1 MVSPGKSVLVGAEIV
16 NRIFIDEWKAGIY
29 NERKNDIFMMIFIG
43 NREEHGMEKK
53 APRLARMHYG
63 AGYTLHEDVKRPTL
77 SLLRASQIGV
87 LAHDEV
93 SMAKRE
99 DKDALL
105 VVSYGAARQ
114 ESRHAA
120 IEPILDAIAAENPG
134 ADLYEA
140 YTSRVMRKKIQATG
154 LEMPSVEEALETL
167 LAGGYT
173 RTAIASLHFF
183 PGMEYVDM
191 IETFNAYRSRFKRLV
206 LGTPLL
212 YWMGQEEQRDD
223 AADFVEALRQE
234 FPDSGKDEAI
244 LFMAH
249 GTLHPSNCFYTLLQ
263 TRMDMAHWDNAFVY
277 TLAGWPRMEQIVPKL
292 KEHGIRRV
300 KLAPLML
307 AIGAHVTRDMGGDA
321 PESHRSRLL
330 SEGFEVE
337 VVPKGLGELPT
348 IREMYIERANEAW
361 DKLQEQ

>member
-1 MVSPGKSVLVGAEIV
+1 
-16 NRIFIDEWKAGIY
+16 
-29 NERKNDIFMMIFIG
+29 
-43 NREEHGMEKK
+43 MEKK
-53 APRLARMHYG
+53 NPRLARMHHG
-63 AGYTLHEDVKRPTL
+63 AGYTLHEDVRHPTP

-87 LAHDEV
+87 LTHDES
-93 SMAKRE
+93 SMADRGN
-99 DKDALL
+99 KDALL

-120 IEPILDAIAAENPG
+120 IEPILDAIAEENPE

-140 YTSRVMRKKIQATG
+140 YTSRVMRQKIQAAG

-167 LAGGYT
+167 LANGYT
-173 RTAIASLHFF
+173 RAAVASLHLF
-183 PGMEYVDM
+183 PGTEYMAM
-191 IETFNAYRSRFKRLV
+191 IETFNAYRFRFKRLV

-223 AADFVEALRQE
+223 AADFVRVLRQE
-234 FPDSGKDEAI
+234 FSDPEKGEAL

-263 TRMDMAHWDNAFVY
+263 TRMDMARWDNAFVY
-277 TLAGWPRMEQIVPKL
+277 TLAGWPRMEQIIPEL
-292 KEHGIRRV
+292 KERGIRRV

-330 SEGFEVE
+330 AEGFEVE
-337 VVPKGLGELPT
+337 VLPKGLGELPA
-348 IREMYIERANEAW
+348 IREMYIERANEVW
-361 DKLQEQ
+361 DKLREE

>member
-1 MVSPGKSVLVGAEIV
+1 
-16 NRIFIDEWKAGIY
+16 
-29 NERKNDIFMMIFIG
+29 
-43 NREEHGMEKK
+43 MEKEK
-53 APRLARMHYG
+53 IRLARMHHG
-63 AGYTLHEDVKRPTL
+63 AGYKLHEDVKCPTTA
-77 SLLRASQIGV
+77 LLRASQIGV
-87 LAHDEV
+87 LFYDEPT
-93 SMAKRE
+93 MTERE

-114 ESRHAA
+114 EARHAA
-120 IEPILDAIAAENPG
+120 VEPILDAIAAENPE

-167 LAGGYT
+167 LANGYT
-173 RTAIASLHFF
+173 RAAIASLHLF
-183 PGMEYVDM
+183 PGTEYMAM

-223 AADFVEALRQE
+223 VADFVKALRQE
-234 FPDSGKDEAI
+234 FPDPEKDEAI

-263 TRMDMAHWDNAFVY
+263 TRIDMAHWDNVFVY

-292 KEHGIRRV
+292 KERGIRRV

-330 SEGFEVE
+330 AEGFETE
-337 VVPKGLGELPT
+337 VVPKGLGELPAV
-348 IREMYIERANEAW
+348 REMYIEHANEAW
-361 DKLQEQ
+361 DKLLGH

>member
-1 MVSPGKSVLVGAEIV
+1 
-16 NRIFIDEWKAGIY
+16 
-29 NERKNDIFMMIFIG
+29 
-43 NREEHGMEKK
+43 MEKTP
-53 APRLARMHYG
+53 PRLARMHHG
-63 AGYTLHEDVKRPTL
+63 AGYTLHEDVKRPTP
-77 SLLRASQIGV
+77 SLLRASQIGM
-87 LAHDEV
+87 LAHDEP
-93 SMAKRE
+93 SLADRE

-114 ESRHAA
+114 ESRRAA
-120 IEPILDAIAAENPG
+120 IEPLLDAIAAENPT

-140 YTSRVMRKKIQATG
+140 YTSRVMRKQIQATG

-167 LAGGYT
+167 LSGGYP
-173 RTAIASLHFF
+173 RAAIASLHLF
-183 PGMEYVDM
+183 PGSEYMAM

-234 FPDSGKDEAI
+234 FPDPANDEAL

-263 TRMDMAHWDNAFVY
+263 TRMDMAHWENAFVY

-292 KEHGIRRV
+292 KELGIRRV

-307 AIGAHVTRDMGGDA
+307 AIGAHVTRDMAGDA
-321 PESHRSRLL
+321 PTSHRSRLL
-330 SEGFEVE
+330 AEGFSVE
-337 VVPKGLGELPT
+337 ALPKGLGELPAV
-348 IREMYIERANEAW
+348 RALYVERANEVW
-361 DKLQEQ
+361 DKLHED

>member
-1 MVSPGKSVLVGAEIV
+1 
-16 NRIFIDEWKAGIY
+16 
-29 NERKNDIFMMIFIG
+29 
-43 NREEHGMEKK
+43 MEKNT
-53 APRLARMHYG
+53 PRLARMHHG
-63 AGYTLHEDVKRPTL
+63 AGYTLHEAVRQPTA

-87 LAHDEV
+87 LAHDEP
-93 SMAKRE
+93 SLAGQE
-99 DKDALL
+99 DLDALL

-114 ESRHAA
+114 ESRRAA
-120 IEPILDAIAAENPG
+120 VEPILDAIAAENPE

-140 YTSRVMRKKIQATG
+140 YTSRFMRNKIRAEG
-154 LEMPSVEEALETL
+154 LEMPSAEEALETL
-167 LAGGYT
+167 LAHGYT
-173 RTAIASLHFF
+173 RAAIASLHLF
-183 PGMEYVDM
+183 PGTEYMAM

-223 AADFVEALRQE
+223 AADFVEALRRE
-234 FPDSGKDEAI
+234 FPAPEPDEAI

-292 KEHGIRRV
+292 KERGIRRV

-307 AIGAHVTRDMGGDA
+307 AIGAHVTRDMAGDA

-330 SEGFEVE
+330 AEGFEAE
-337 VVPKGLGELPT
+337 VVPKGLGELPA

-361 DKLQEQ
+361 DKLRGQ